1 MYNVVT
7 PLCDWLDVEAMDPD
21 RSVYHCRVLGGRGC
35 GKTSFVRGL
44 IGQSEVAAEDGEEA
58 MTIKGLTLPDTQRQV
73 YLVVSLCF

>member
-1 MYNVVT
+1 MVT

-21 RSVYHCRVLGGRGC
+21 RSVYHCRVLGARGC